1 MNPFLGLVWPR
12 EGQLWLAAWG
22 CGSAMGLT
30 VGDQRELQ
38 GEKLE
43 GDEGRVRVGDAHHGS
58 E

>member
-1 MNPFLGLVWPR
+1 
-12 EGQLWLAAWG
+12 
-22 CGSAMGLT
+22 MGLT
-30 VGDQRELQ
+30 VRDQRELQ